1 MERDNT
7 KVTFKGTPMTL
18 VGKPVKTGDTAPDFT
33 ILDKTL
39 TARSLKDYVGKTKVL
54 AIYPSI
60 DTGIC
65 AMQNRKFNEM
75 ATKLSDDI
83 VVLSV
88 STDLPFAQSR
98 FCAAEGL
105 EKVVTLSDHR
115 DTDFGLKYGF
125 LMEEL
130 RLLARGTVVIDKN
143 DVVRYVEIVPE
154 ITTEPDYEKA
164 LTAIEASV

>member
-18 VGKPVKTGDTAPDFT
+18 VGKPVKTGDNAPDFSV
-33 ILDKTL
+33 LDKTL
-39 TARSLKDYVGKTKVL
+39 TSRSLKDYAGKTKVL

-75 ATKLSDDI
+75 ATQLSDDV

-115 DTDFGLKYGF
+115 ETDFGLKYGV

-130 RLLARGTVVIDKN
+130 RLLARGTIVIDRN

-154 ITTEPDYEKA
+154 IVTEPNYDAA
-164 LTAIEASV
+164 LAAIEGAL